1 MALISF
7 ISCNNDDD
15 TEYSAIA
22 DFIGEWQI
30 EGRTFANC
38 LPVEIGDEFLV
49 FSEDNNF
56 EDLVGRYR
64 LSGETE
70 STGHFFIS
78 TPSYDLNFE
87 NSIGAILTADFNIY
101 NGILTLEY
109 INNDGQIVREVW
121 RKNYYYETE

>member
-15 TEYSAIA
+15 TKYSAIA
-22 DFIGEWQI
+22 DFIGEWEI
-30 EGRTFANC
+30 EGRTLDDG
-38 LPVEIGDEFLV
+38 LPVEIGDESLV

-56 EDLVGRYR
+56 EDLVGRYT
-64 LSGETE
+64 LSNETE

-78 TPSYDLNFE
+78 TPSYDINFE
-87 NSIGAILTADFNIY
+87 NSIGEVLTADFNIY